1 MRSIKPGLMAAG
13 VGMAVNIVL
22 AIVKIVTGVVGNSYA
37 LIADGIE
44 STSDIVSSLVV
55 LTGLKISSLPPD
67 DDHPYGHGK
76 AESIAGMVVALAL
89 LAAAVFIAAQSLR
102 EIITPHH
109 APAWYTLLVLAL
121 VIGTKETLYRFVFK
135 VGDELTSTAVK
146 GDAWHHRSD
155 AITSAAAF
163 VGISI
168 ALIGGKG
175 YESAD
180 DWAALLACA
189 VIVFNGYR
197 IFRAAL
203 GEIMDAAVPNPI
215 QKEIREL
222 SLSVPGVVRIEK
234 CRTRKSGLDLF
245 VEIHVEVDGDLTVR
259 RGHEIAHE
267 VSNHLKSSSLSVQ
280 DVVVHVE
287 PAFSA
292 CTFNGE
298 LKAPGE
304 CRPPPRPGVSR

>member
-1 MRSIKPGLMAAG
+1 MRSVKPGLVAAG

-22 AIVKIVTGVVGNSYA
+22 AIIKIATGIVGNSYA

-44 STSDIVSSLVV
+44 STADIISSLVV
-55 LTGLKISSLPPD
+55 WTGLKIASLPAD
-67 DDHPYGHGK
+67 EEHPYGHGK
-76 AESIAGMVVALAL
+76 AESIAGIVVAFAL
-89 LAAAVFIAAQSLR
+89 LAAAVFIAVQSVR

-109 APAWYTLLVLAL
+109 APAWFTLLVLAL

-135 VGDELTSTAVK
+135 VGAELASTAVK

-180 DWAALLACA
+180 DWAALLACG
-189 VIVFNGYR
+189 VILFNGYR
-197 IFRAAL
+197 ISRAAL
-203 GEIMDAAVPNPI
+203 NEIMDAAAPSTL
-215 QKEIREL
+215 QKLIL
-222 SLSVPGVVRIEK
+222 AISSSVPGVVRIEK
-234 CRTRKSGLDLF
+234 CRTRKSGLGLF
-245 VEIHVEVDGDLTVR
+245 VEIHVEVSGDLTVR

-267 VSNHLKSSSLSVQ
+267 VSGRLKSSSLSIQ
-280 DVVVHVE
+280 HVVAHVE
-287 PAFSA
+287 PALAVTTNSPPEA
-292 CTFNGE
+292 QPDG
-298 LKAPGE
+298 PGQ
-304 CRPPPRPGVSR
+304 RPA

>member
-1 MRSIKPGLMAAG
+1 MPSVQKGLMAAG
-13 VGMAVNIVL
+13 IGMAVNVVL
-22 AIVKIVTGVVGNSYA
+22 AIVKIVTGIVGNSYA

-55 LTGLKISSLPPD
+55 WTGLKISSLPAD
-67 DDHPYGHGK
+67 EDHPYGHGK

-89 LAAAVFIAAQSLR
+89 LAAAVFIGIQSVR

-109 APAWYTLLVLAL
+109 APAWFTLLVLAL
-121 VIGTKETLYRFVFK
+121 VIGTKETLYRFVLK

-189 VIVFNGYR
+189 VILFNGYR

-203 GEIMDAAVPNPI
+203 NEIMDAAATRPSPNPNPSTRLLRAGRSAH
-215 QKEIREL
+215 REM
-222 SLSVPGVVRIEK
+222 SRSQER
-234 CRTRKSGLDLF
+234 
-245 VEIHVEVDGDLTVR
+245 
-259 RGHEIAHE
+259 
-267 VSNHLKSSSLSVQ
+267 
-280 DVVVHVE
+280 
-287 PAFSA
+287 
-292 CTFNGE
+292 
-298 LKAPGE
+298 
-304 CRPPPRPGVSR
+304 PRPVRGNPHRGGRRPCPCSAAMKSPTRSATT

>member
-1 MRSIKPGLMAAG
+1 MAAG
-13 VGMAVNIVL
+13 IGMAVNIVL
-22 AIVKIVTGVVGNSYA
+22 AIVKIVTGIVGNFYA

-44 STSDIVSSLVV
+44 STADIVSSLVV
-55 LTGLKISSLPPD
+55 WTGLKISSQPPD
-67 DDHPYGHGK
+67 DDHPFGHGK
-76 AESIAGMVVALAL
+76 AESLAGMAVVLAL
-89 LAAAVFIAAQSLR
+89 LAAAVFIGVQSVR
-102 EIITPHH
+102 EIHTPHH
-109 APAWYTLLVLAL
+109 APAWFTLLVLAL
-121 VIGTKETLYRFVFK
+121 VIGTKETLFRFVFK

-163 VGISI
+163 IGISI

-189 VIVFNGYR
+189 VILNGYH

-203 GEIMDAAVPNPI
+203 GEIMDAAVPSPI
-215 QKEIREL
+215 QKEIRAL
-222 SLSVPGVVRIEK
+222 SSSVPGVVRVEK
-234 CRTRKSGLDLF
+234 CRSRKSGLGLF

-267 VSNHLKSSSLSVQ
+267 VTSHLKSSVLSVQ
-280 DVVVHVE
+280 DVMVHVE
-287 PAFSA
+287 PAPVAPAHASA
-292 CTFNGE
+292 RPEIG
-298 LKAPGE
+298 KA
-304 CRPPPRPGVSR
+304 R

>member
-1 MRSIKPGLMAAG
+1 MAAG

-22 AIVKIVTGVVGNSYA
+22 AIVKIVTGIVGNSYA

-44 STSDIVSSLVV
+44 STTDIISSFVV
-55 LTGLKISSLPPD
+55 WMGLKISSLPAD
-67 DDHPYGHGK
+67 EDHPYGHGK

-89 LAAAVFIAAQSLR
+89 LAAAVFIAVQSLR
-102 EIITPHH
+102 EIVTPHH
-109 APAWYTLLVLAL
+109 TPAWFTLLVLAL
-121 VIGTKETLYRFVFK
+121 VIGTKEALYRFVLK
-135 VGDELTSTAVK
+135 VGDELTSTAIK

-168 ALIGGKG
+168 ALVGGKG

-189 VIVFNGYR
+189 VIVFNGCR
-197 IFRAAL
+197 IFRTAL
-203 GEIMDAAVPNPI
+203 GEIMDAAIPNPL
-215 QKEIREL
+215 QKEIREI
-222 SLSVPGVVRIEK
+222 SSAVPGVVRVEK
-234 CRTRKSGLDLF
+234 CRTRKSGLGLF

-267 VSNHLKSSSLSVQ
+267 VSDHLKSSALSVQ
-280 DVVVHVE
+280 HVVVHVE
-287 PAFSA
+287 PALTPPPQARPGTESA
-292 CTFNGE
+292 EQSG
-298 LKAPGE
+298 
-304 CRPPPRPGVSR
+304 RPP